1 MRRPGPKTH
10 QGNQIQRT
18 LINWHSF
25 DGDEALYAIAESKGR
40 AYHISDK
47 NMKEMTSFLLK
58 KEGYRVLPASTAG
71 LIGVLRM
78 HEEEVMEEG
87 RIVAVLTAKY

>member
-1 MRRPGPKTH
+1 
-10 QGNQIQRT
+10 
-18 LINWHSF
+18 
-25 DGDEALYAIAESKGR
+25 
-40 AYHISDK
+40 
-47 NMKEMTSFLLK
+47 MTSFLLK